1 MPESD
6 WQEAADIRTEIHR
19 QRCAMGAYENMSM
32 KDKEEYDDMVFMS
45 MDAYEELFRKLEL
58 YKEIAIS
65 EKQFESGNCEDA
77 RLVLSEIKA
86 KYDL

>member
-1 MPESD
+1 
-6 WQEAADIRTEIHR
+6 
-19 QRCAMGAYENMSM
+19 MGAYENMSM
-32 KDKEEYDDMVFMS
+32 KDKEEYDAMVFMS